1 MTSRFL
7 PALLIGAALGG
18 LASVPVR
25 ADVLAGVNA
34 WEAGDYA
41 RAIREWR
48 PLAEAGDADAQFN
61 LGQAYKLGRGVPQD
75 LAIAAGWFGRAAQQ
89 NHLQAA
95 DNLGLVLYDM
105 GRRTDALPW
114 LQQSA
119 DRGEPRAQF
128 VLAAELY
135 NGERMSRDLPR
146 AYALMKRSADAGLQ
160 RAAAA
165 LVRMDTEIPMEQR
178 RQGLAL
184 AEAMEVSEGQA
195 RLAAMTSTAPPPRPS
210 LPASVRPAD
219 VPPSAAGASYAPPPV
234 DPAPVSVASTPSRT
248 SPATTAGTS
257 YAPPPL
263 DPAPARPVRTAGA
276 VTPPVP
282 TPMPALPPAAAPAA
296 SDDGLRP
303 GLSATRGSGSVAV
316 APPAP
321 AMTRP
326 APPRPAPAAAA
337 SPARSGAWR
346 IQLGAFSTRARA
358 QSLWTSLSGR
368 LDGATPDYV
377 AAGNVVRLQAG
388 PYANRAEAERACAAI
403 RPAACFPV
411 GR

>member
-1 MTSRFL
+1 MTSRLL
-7 PALLIGAALGG
+7 PALLLGAAICSMT
-18 LASVPVR
+18 AVPGR

-75 LAIAAGWFGRAAQQ
+75 LAQAANWFGRAAGQ

-105 GRRTDALPW
+105 GRRADALPW

-165 LVRMDTEIPMEQR
+165 LVRMDAEIPMEQR

-195 RLAAMTSTAPPPRPS
+195 RLAAMTATAPPPRPS
-210 LPASVRPAD
+210 LPASVRAAEL
-219 VPPSAAGASYAPPPV
+219 PPSAAGVTYAPPPV
-234 DPAPVSVASTPSRT
+234 VPAPAAVASAPPRTPPS
-248 SPATTAGTS
+248 AAGVT
-257 YAPPPL
+257 YAPPPVE
-263 DPAPARPVRTAGA
+263 PVPGRPVRTAGTTAPTMPSA
-276 VTPPVP
+276 V
-282 TPMPALPPAAAPAA
+282 PAPSPAA
-296 SDDGLRP
+296 SDDGLLP
-303 GLSATRGSGSVAV
+303 GLSATRGSGAV
-316 APPAP
+316 AMTTPAP
-321 AMTRP
+321 A
-326 APPRPAPAAAA
+326 AARPAPARATPAPAA

-358 QSLWTSLSGR
+358 QSLWGTLSGR
-368 LDGATPDYV
+368 LDGASPDYV

-388 PYANRAEAERACAAI
+388 PYASRAQAERACAAI
-403 RPAACFPV
+403 RPAPCFPV

>member
-1 MTSRFL
+1 MSSRL
-7 PALLIGAALGG
+7 IPALLFGIALSG
-18 LASVPVR
+18 LSASPLR

-75 LAIAAGWFGRAAQQ
+75 LAQAAEWFRRAAGQ

-105 GRRTDALPW
+105 GQKGDALPW

-128 VLAAELY
+128 VLAAELF

-146 AYALMKRSADAGLQ
+146 AYALMKRASDAGLQ
-160 RAAAA
+160 RAASA
-165 LVRMDTEIPMEQR
+165 LVQMDAAIPMEQR

-195 RLAAMTSTAPPPRPS
+195 RLAAMTATVPPRRPA
-210 LPASVRPAD
+210 LPATVRPTD
-219 VPPSAAGASYAPPPV
+219 VPPSAAGATYAPPPV
-234 DPAPVSVASTPSRT
+234 DPPAAPVVAS
-248 SPATTAGTS
+248 
-257 YAPPPL
+257 
-263 DPAPARPVRTAGA
+263 APAASAPVI
-276 VTPPVP
+276 
-282 TPMPALPPAAAPAA
+282 AAPAA
-296 SDDGLRP
+296 TQPPVGEGELRP
-303 GLSATRGSGSVAV
+303 GLSATRGSGAPAV
-316 APPAP
+316 AAPVRAAPAP
-321 AMTRP
+321 VATRP
-326 APPRPAPAAAA
+326 APAA

-358 QSLWTSLSGR
+358 QSLWSSLSGR
-368 LDGATPDYV
+368 LDGATADYV

-388 PYANRAEAERACAAI
+388 PYASRAEAERACAAI

-411 GR
+411 SR